1 MKVQVSNTNAPCW
14 RDITVKS
21 RVPAQLD
28 ILQEMARNISW
39 VWHSEAIEMFRSID
53 PVLWKSTNGNP
64 VLMLQ
69 QINYERLEEIAADK
83 AIMRRIN
90 DLYDEFKKY
99 MDVEKRTDLP
109 SVAYFSMEYGLA
121 NILKICSGGL
131 GILAGDYLKE
141 ASDCNVDMVAVGFLY
156 RYGYFTQ
163 TLSMDGQQ
171 LANYEPQ
178 NFNQLPVEQVADEN
192 GHPIVLEVPYPG
204 RIIYANIWKVSVGR
218 VPLYL
223 MDTDLDLNS
232 EFDRPITYQLYGG
245 DWEHRMKQEYML
257 GIGGILMLKR
267 LGIKKDIYHCN
278 EGHAALIN
286 VQRLVEYVQNEKLSF
301 EEALEVVRASSLYT
315 VHTPVPA
322 GHDSFDEG
330 LFGKYMGCLLY
341 TSPSPRD

>member
-121 NILKICSGGL
+121 NILKIYSGGL

-178 NFNQLPVEQVADEN
+178 NFNQLPVEQVTDEN

-218 VPLYL
+218 
-223 MDTDLDLNS
+223 
-232 EFDRPITYQLYGG
+232 
-245 DWEHRMKQEYML
+245 
-257 GIGGILMLKR
+257 
-267 LGIKKDIYHCN
+267 
-278 EGHAALIN
+278 
-286 VQRLVEYVQNEKLSF
+286 
-301 EEALEVVRASSLYT
+301 
-315 VHTPVPA
+315 
-322 GHDSFDEG
+322 
-330 LFGKYMGCLLY
+330 LLY
-341 TSPSPRD
+341 TSWIPISI